1 MVNNKQNASSR
12 TRLLIL
18 SGVFAAVTAV
28 CSWIS
33 IPLPFTPVPINLALL
48 GVYLS
53 GGLLGGHYG
62 FYSQLIYVLL
72 GAIGVPVFAGFSG
85 GFGIISGPTG
95 GYIIGYVF
103 AAIVVG
109 LVVSGGDRAAAGR
122 AGQTGTA
129 AAGHAD
135 AADHTGATK
144 AANAADHTG
153 ASRHTDRLS
162 GANRGLLR
170 TAIACILGMLVCYAF
185 GTVWYV
191 LLTGTGM
198 WTALALCVFPFLPGD
213 AIKIVLAVILIRRLK
228 TVVWRQC

>member
-109 LVVSGGDRAAAGR
+109 LVVSGG
-122 AGQTGTA
+122 
-129 AAGHAD
+129 
-135 AADHTGATK
+135 
-144 AANAADHTG
+144 
-153 ASRHTDRLS
+153 
-162 GANRGLLR
+162 ANRGLLR

-198 WTALALCVFPFLPGD
+198 WAALALCVFPFLPGD